1 MQKIKSQ
8 GVNIDIVIADIVETS
23 ESIIFLV
30 AIGVYDLTVIGGHEI
45 KAQFSRQINVRAHF
59 TLTEPLP
66 PVWAVRETD
75 TLLLTALNEF
85 ISKEFRKGFYNVLYA
100 KYIDEPRP
108 LLGDTQLLART
119 EKLSPYDD
127 IVHKYAEH
135 YSFDWR
141 LIVAQM
147 YQESQFDPNAISY
160 AGAEGLMQIIP
171 ETADLLGIAD
181 SYDPVSSIR
190 AGIRYMDYLRSKFE
204 DDQLLEDRIWFS
216 LAAYNA
222 GYNRVYRA
230 RQLAENMNLDK
241 NKWFDNVEKAMLALS
256 RPYWREGEVARNCRC
271 GQTVVYVRNIRTLYN
286 NYARLTR
293 SVKTV
298 SNTPEFSQDI

>member
-1 MQKIKSQ
+1 MQ
-8 GVNIDIVIADIVETS
+8 
-23 ESIIFLV
+23 L
-30 AIGVYDLTVIGGHEI
+30 
-45 KAQFSRQINVRAHF
+45 
-59 TLTEPLP
+59 
-66 PVWAVRETD
+66 
-75 TLLLTALNEF
+75 
-85 ISKEFRKGFYNVLYA
+85 
-100 KYIDEPRP
+100 
-108 LLGDTQLLART
+108 
-119 EKLSPYDD
+119 
-127 IVHKYAEH
+127 
-135 YSFDWR
+135 
-141 LIVAQM
+141 
-147 YQESQFDPNAISY
+147 
-160 AGAEGLMQIIP
+160 IP

-181 SYDPVSSIR
+181 TYDPVSSIR

-256 RPYWREGEVARNCRC
+256 RPYWREGEIARNCRC
-271 GQTVVYVRNIRTLYN
+271 GQTVVYVRDIRTLYN
-286 NYARLTR
+286 NYVRLTR